1 MQFSQA
7 GFNTIQEYCKST
19 ERQRTKKNKIQKMTV
34 QDRKQVK
41 KERQQQKTV
50 QDKKEKNI
58 VRKTREKNDQ

>member
-1 MQFSQA
+1 
-7 GFNTIQEYCKST
+7 
-19 ERQRTKKNKIQKMTV
+19 MTV

-41 KERQQQKTV
+41 KERQQNKTV

>member
-1 MQFSQA
+1 
-7 GFNTIQEYCKST
+7 
-19 ERQRTKKNKIQKMTV
+19 MTV